1 MKRDHGD
8 PNDDCE
14 SQCRD
19 ASRAFLLP
27 CCRNYTSRI
36 VKNRGRG
43 GYSQLSTN
51 ETPVPSLWENGE
63 QAYRKKGEDDNYY
76 D

>member
-1 MKRDHGD
+1 MEIRTTIVSLNVEMLAG
-8 PNDDCE
+8 
-14 SQCRD
+14 R
-19 ASRAFLLP
+19 FLLS
-27 CCRNYTSRI
+27 CCRNYTSQI
-36 VKNRGRG
+36 VKNRDRG

-51 ETPVPSLWENGE
+51 ETPVPSLWGDGE